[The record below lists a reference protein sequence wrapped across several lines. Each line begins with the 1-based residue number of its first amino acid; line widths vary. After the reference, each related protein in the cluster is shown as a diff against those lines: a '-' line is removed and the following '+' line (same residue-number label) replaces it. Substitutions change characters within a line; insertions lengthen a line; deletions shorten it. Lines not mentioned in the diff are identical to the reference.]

1 MADPASPPPR
11 GPLAGVR
18 ILDLTR
24 VLAGPY
30 CTMLLWELGAEVLKI
45 EAPGVGDDMRAF
57 PPFQGGESVFFAT
70 LNRGKRSLALDLTR
84 DTDRAL
90 LDDLVKG
97 ADVLI
102 ENFRPGTME
111 KLGYPNDRLLSL
123 NPGLVYARISGF
135 GQTGPMRDL
144 PAYDLIVQALSGM
157 MSINGPEG
165 GAGVRMG
172 VSIGDMAAGMFAAT
186 AITGALYERKG
197 APQTPGRVI
206 DISMLDSQFVL
217 LEQALVRFLAAGDVA
232 QPAGSRH
239 PMITP
244 FDVFR
249 TADGPIAIACGNDRL
264 FGLLAAALGHPEWSA
279 DPRYASMF
287 GRFASEKDLKADI
300 EAALAADTV
309 SGWLTRLSAV
319 GVPCA
324 PIHTVADIA
333 QDPQIAARN
342 MIVTVEDPE
351 LGTLKIP
358 GSVFKISGFAE
369 APTRPPAPNLDEAR
383 ADLAAWLAPRR

>member
-1 MADPASPPPR
+1 MSDDLPPPPR

-45 EAPGVGDDMRAF
+45 EAPGLGDDMRTF

-84 DTDRAL
+84 DADRAVF
-90 LDDLVKG
+90 DELVAG
-97 ADVLI
+97 ADVLV

-111 KLGYPNDRLLSL
+111 KLGYPDARLLAL

-172 VSIGDMAAGMFAAT
+172 VSIGDMAAGMFAST
-186 AITGALYERKG
+186 AIAAALVERKG
-197 APQTPGRVI
+197 NPAAPGRVI
-206 DISMLDSQFVL
+206 DIAMLDSQFVL
-217 LEQALVRFLAAGDVA
+217 LEQALVRYLAAGDVA
-232 QPAGSRH
+232 RPAGSRH

-249 TADGPIAIACGNDRL
+249 TRDAPIAIACGNDRL
-264 FGLLAAALGHPEWSA
+264 FGLLAAALGHPEWSS
-279 DPRYASMF
+279 DPRFASMF
-287 GRFASEKDLKADI
+287 GRFAGEKDLKAAI
-300 EAALAADTV
+300 EAALAGDTAAA
-309 SGWLTRLSAV
+309 WLARLAAA

-333 QDPQIAARN
+333 QDPQIAARG
-342 MIVTVEDPE
+342 MIVTIEDPE

-358 GSVFKISGFAE
+358 GSVFKISGFPDT
-369 APTRPPAPNLDEAR
+369 PTRPPAPNLDEAR
-383 ADLAAWLAPRR
+383 PDLPAWRAPRG

>member
-1 MADPASPPPR
+1 MDDPASPPPR

-45 EAPGVGDDMRAF
+45 EAPGLGDDMRTY

-111 KLGYPNDRLLSL
+111 KLGYPDDRLHGL

-186 AITGALYERKG
+186 AIAGALYERKG

-232 QPAGSRH
+232 RPAGSRH

-264 FGLLAAALGHPEWSA
+264 FALLAAALGHPEWSA

-300 EAALAADTV
+300 EAALAADTIA
-309 SGWLTRLSAV
+309 GWMTRLGAA

-324 PIHTVADIA
+324 PIHSVADIA

-351 LGTLKIP
+351 LGALKVP
-358 GSVFKISGFAE
+358 GSVFKVSGFAE
-369 APTRPPAPNLDEAR
+369 SPTRPPAPNLDEAR
-383 ADLAAWLAPRR
+383 TDLAAWLAPRR